1 MSKVASK
8 IPYTI
13 LNYALVVYFFGF
25 VTLLVFSLLNFL
37 NISILFGW
45 TLGAVIS
52 SINYGTIIFQSKRI
66 QQRVEAQIKSPY
78 VSQGYA
84 LARLILSGLGML
96 ICVLVKPNNVEMFN
110 LFSLF
115 ASYLVF
121 SLIIYLTGA
130 QYKMFSK

>member
-25 VTLLVFSLLNFL
+25 VTLLVFSLLNFFNL
-37 NISILFGW
+37 SILFGW